1 MYRCRA
7 NKCRGPFRFRI
18 AAHLAR
24 LPSLGRANTFP
35 RANWQSSL
43 TFVLWV
49 PCSPFAACA
58 PLARAILAHF
68 LVAVLAT
75 LVVPFWHIV
84 CCCFGNFV
92 YSVLEYSILEY
103 SLLMSYGSLSVV
115 LRSFFPY
122 FRLLLFS
129 QLWLC
134 RFGTFAVAVLATSFI
149 PCWNICDFE
158 LIL

>member
-7 NKCRGPFRFRI
+7 NKCRGPFLFRI

-35 RANWQSSL
+35 WANWQSSL

-68 LVAVLAT
+68 LVAVFAT
-75 LVVPFWHIV
+75 SDVPFLHIR
-84 CCCFGNFV
+84 CCCFRNFV

-103 SLLMSYGSLSVV
+103 SLLMSYGSLSAV
-115 LRSFFPY
+115 LRSFFLY

-134 RFGTFAVAVLATSFI
+134 RFCTSAVAVLATSFI
-149 PCWNICDFE
+149 PCWNICDF
-158 LIL
+158 